1 MLKKIKN
8 VVKGCFGLLVW
19 LLMLSAIPGCINY
32 NLKSNSVYYAQH
44 TPHKKGTEP
53 VLMMLIDNLGDIYTP
68 DDLKTIGYDFDG
80 GPAILTYDKDGKQL
94 GFLSPLCLHGKK
106 GYMVDAGN
114 ISFDFD
120 DSFRLLNVRNPNDGY
135 KKLDINKYNEQDIKK
150 DIYKSVQPLID
161 AQSKPWINLQWLF
174 DIVYH
179 DKFN

>member
-1 MLKKIKN
+1 MVMLKKIKN

-80 GPAILTYDKDGKQL
+80 KPAILTYDKEGKQL
-94 GFLSPLCLHGKK
+94 GFLTPDSDG
-106 GYMVDAGN
+106 GYMVDNENLIFHFTESFQLKN
-114 ISFDFD
+114 IRDA
-120 DSFRLLNVRNPNDGY
+120 NKGY
-135 KKLDINKYNEQDIKK
+135 KKIDMKGFNEQDIKK

-174 DIVYH
+174 DLVYH
-179 DKFN
+179 DRFN